1 MDLIPINKKEKKKR
15 NGLNKLCNKKKWTF
29 VNYAMNLYQ
38 HIVQLIDIEV
48 GLLSKRFAWSLGVQK
63 SSSILHQLKK
73 KNTPI
78 YSRQI
83 IGTKYFNCYTVHQ
96 VPQIER

>member
-1 MDLIPINKKEKKKR
+1 MDFI
-15 NGLNKLCNKKKWTF
+15 
-29 VNYAMNLYQ
+29 NYAMNLYQ

-73 KNTPI
+73 KHSNLFTSNNWYKI
-78 YSRQI
+78 
-83 IGTKYFNCYTVHQ
+83 F
-96 VPQIER
+96 

>member
-1 MDLIPINKKEKKKR
+1 MDFI
-15 NGLNKLCNKKKWTF
+15 
-29 VNYAMNLYQ
+29 NYAMNLYQ

-73 KNTPI
+73 KKTLQFI
-78 YSRQI
+78 HV
-83 IGTKYFNCYTVHQ
+83 K
-96 VPQIER
+96 